1 MGVFHGVPV
10 RWNLDVQT
18 TMIMAFLLVVIVDG
32 AQVSDGDMLFQ
43 NIYTCNKYANAVER
57 GESASDRQPYKW
69 QENISAYCLPKMVST
84 DIELFD

>member
-1 MGVFHGVPV
+1 MDVPT
-10 RWNLDVQT
+10 R
-18 TMIMAFLLVVIVDG
+18 MIMAFLLVVIVDG
-32 AQVSDGDMLFQ
+32 EQVSDGDMLFQ

-69 QENISAYCLPKMVST
+69 QENISAYCIPKMVSE